1 MAISED
7 FLERLK
13 QYNDMQSTMSSYVN
27 LKRKGS
33 GSVCLCPFHSEKT
46 PSCTVFPETQSFY
59 CFGCGAGGDVITFIM
74 KIENLE
80 YMEALRFLAQKAG
93 LPMPEDV
100 QNDDTAKLKMR
111 ILEINRKSARFFHSQ
126 LYSPAGKAALE
137 YLHNRG
143 FSADIIKKF
152 GIGFAANTW
161 DSLRNYLKR
170 QGYKEDEL
178 VTAYLIARG
187 RTGNLYDVFRNRI
200 IIPIID
206 LRGNVVGFGGRL
218 LADDGP
224 KYLNSSDTPVFKKS
238 RNLFSLN
245 FAKSAKG
252 RTLILAEGYMDVIA
266 IYSAGF
272 PNVVATLGTA
282 LTKEQ
287 ARLMGQYADEV
298 IIAYDSDSAGQA
310 ATHKAI
316 NLLNEVGVNTR
327 IIKMGDAKDPDEFIR
342 KNGVTRFKLLLDNAD
357 NAFEFELNKQK
368 VGIDIGTDS
377 GKVEYLKRCVPIL
390 ANMPSSIERDVYSSR
405 IATELGVSKE
415 AILIQVNSL
424 IKRQRRSRHK
434 REFKELLPK
443 SGVNRDKINPQAAHY
458 PLESKAEEGIIAY
471 AFKNPNSI
479 DYILSK
485 IRFEDFVTDFNRKV
499 FEAVAIKLQNN
510 INLNLSALGGEF
522 TADEMGKISGM
533 LANYNDV
540 NNSPELLSDYIDTLL
555 SHKNSISRERAAKMS
570 DNDLIEL
577 QNKLK
582 SQQNHG

>member
-33 GSVCLCPFHSEKT
+33 GYVCLCPFHSEKT

-80 YMEALRFLAQKAG
+80 YMESLRFLAQKAG

-111 ILEINRKSARFFHSQ
+111 ILEINRKTARFFHSQ
-126 LYSPAGKAALE
+126 LYSPTGKAGLE

-143 FSADIIKKF
+143 FSANIIKKF
-152 GIGFAANTW
+152 GIGFAPDTW
-161 DSLRNYLKR
+161 DSLRNFLKR
-170 QGYKEDEL
+170 QGYTEDEL
-178 VTAYLIARG
+178 ITAYLIARSQK
-187 RTGNLYDVFRNRI
+187 GNLYDVFRNRI

-206 LRGNVVGFGGRL
+206 LRGNVIGFGGRL
-218 LADDGP
+218 LGGDGP

-245 FAKSAKG
+245 FAKSAKT
-252 RTLILAEGYMDVIA
+252 RKLILAEGYMDVIA
-266 IYSAGF
+266 IFSAGF

-316 NLLNEVGVNTR
+316 NLLSEVGVNTR
-327 IIKMGDAKDPDEFIR
+327 IIKMGNAKDPDEFIQ
-342 KNGVTRFKLLLDNAD
+342 KNGVTRFKLLLENAD

-368 VGIDIGTDS
+368 IGIDIESDS
-377 GKVEYLKRCVPIL
+377 GKVEYLKKCVPIL
-390 ANMPSSIERDVYSSR
+390 ANMPSSIERDVYASR
-405 IATELGVSKE
+405 IAGELGVSKE

-424 IKRQRRSRHK
+424 IKRRQRSNQK
-434 REFKELLPK
+434 REFRELLPHS
-443 SGVNRDKINPQAAHY
+443 SGNKDKINPQSTEF
-458 PLESKAEEGIIAY
+458 PLQAKAEEGIIAY
-471 AFKNPNSI
+471 TFKNPNSI

-499 FEAVAIKLQNN
+499 FEAVVLKLQNN
-510 INLNLSALGGEF
+510 VNLNLSALGGEF
-522 TADEMGKISGM
+522 TADEMGKIAGM

-540 NNSPELLSDYIDTLL
+540 NNSPELIPDYIDTLL
-555 SHKNSISRERAAKMS
+555 SHKNSISRESAAKMS
-570 DNDLIEL
+570 DSELLEL

-582 SQQNHG
+582 SQQKHG

>member
-7 FLERLK
+7 FIERLK

-33 GSVCLCPFHSEKT
+33 GYVCLCPFHSEKT
-46 PSCTVFPETQSFY
+46 PSCTLFPETQSFY

-126 LYSPAGKAALE
+126 LYSPAGKAGLE

-206 LRGNVVGFGGRL
+206 LRGNVIGFGGRL

>member
-80 YMEALRFLAQKAG
+80 YMEALRFLAQRQ
-93 LPMPEDV
+93 DS
-100 QNDDTAKLKMR
+100 QCLKMFR
-111 ILEINRKSARFFHSQ
+111 MTIRRSLRCVFLKLIVNRLGSSTPNYTPRWQ
-126 LYSPAGKAALE
+126 EPALE

-206 LRGNVVGFGGRL
+206 LRGNVIGFGGRL

-298 IIAYDSDSAGQA
+298 IIAYDSVSAGQA

>member
-7 FLERLK
+7 FIERLK

-33 GSVCLCPFHSEKT
+33 GYVCLCPFHSEKT
-46 PSCTVFPETQSFY
+46 PSCTLFPETQSFY

-100 QNDDTAKLKMR
+100 RNDDTAKLKMR

-126 LYSPAGKAALE
+126 LYSPDGKAGLE

-143 FSADIIKKF
+143 FSTDIIKKF
-152 GIGFAANTW
+152 GIGFADNSW
-161 DSLRNYLKR
+161 DSLRNYLRR
-170 QGYKEDEL
+170 QGYTEDEL
-178 VTAYLIARG
+178 ISAYLVARA
-187 RTGNLYDVFRNRI
+187 RTGNLYDAFRNRI

-206 LRGNVVGFGGRL
+206 LRGNVIGFGGRL
-218 LADDGP
+218 LDGDGP
-224 KYLNSSDTPVFKKS
+224 KYLNSADTPVFKKS

-245 FAKSAKG
+245 FAKSAKT

-287 ARLMGQYADEV
+287 ARLMGQYSNEV

-368 VGIDIGTDS
+368 IGLDIGSDS

-424 IKRQRRSRHK
+424 IKRKRRSRQK
-434 REFKELLPK
+434 REFRELLPK
-443 SGVNRDKINPQAAHY
+443 SGVSKDKINPQAAHY
-458 PLESKAEEGIIAY
+458 PLETKAEEGIIAY

-499 FEAVAIKLQNN
+499 FQSVAIKLQNN
-510 INLNLSALGGEF
+510 MNLNLSSLGGEF

-555 SHKNSISRERAAKMS
+555 SHKNSISRESAAKMS
-570 DNDLIEL
+570 DNELIEL

>member
-7 FLERLK
+7 FIERLK

-33 GSVCLCPFHSEKT
+33 GYVCLCPFHSEKT
-46 PSCTVFPETQSFY
+46 PSCTLFPETQSFY

-100 QNDDTAKLKMR
+100 RNDDTAKLKMR

-126 LYSPAGKAALE
+126 LYSPDGKAGLE

-143 FSADIIKKF
+143 FSTDIIKKF
-152 GIGFAANTW
+152 GIGFAVNSW
-161 DSLRNYLKR
+161 DSLRNYLRR
-170 QGYKEDEL
+170 QGYTEDEL
-178 VTAYLIARG
+178 ISAYLVARA
-187 RTGNLYDVFRNRI
+187 RTGNLYDAFRNRI

-206 LRGNVVGFGGRL
+206 LRGNVIGFGGRL
-218 LADDGP
+218 LDGDGP
-224 KYLNSSDTPVFKKS
+224 KYLNSADTPVFKKS

-245 FAKSAKG
+245 FAKSAKT

-287 ARLMGQYADEV
+287 ARLMGQYSNEV

-368 VGIDIGTDS
+368 IGLDIGSDS

-424 IKRQRRSRHK
+424 IKRKRRSRQK
-434 REFKELLPK
+434 REFRELLPK
-443 SGVNRDKINPQAAHY
+443 SGVSKDKINPQAAHY
-458 PLESKAEEGIIAY
+458 PLETKAEEGIIAY

-499 FEAVAIKLQNN
+499 FQSVAIKLQNN
-510 INLNLSALGGEF
+510 MNLNLSSLGGEF

-555 SHKNSISRERAAKMS
+555 SHKNSISRESAAKMS
-570 DNDLIEL
+570 DNELIEL

>member
-7 FLERLK
+7 FIERLK
-13 QYNDMQSTMSSYVN
+13 QYNDMQSTMSSYVT

-33 GSVCLCPFHSEKT
+33 GYVCLCPFHSEKT
-46 PSCTVFPETQSFY
+46 PSCTLFPETQSFY

-206 LRGNVVGFGGRL
+206 LRGNVIGFGGRL

>member
-7 FLERLK
+7 FIERLK
-13 QYNDMQSTMSSYVN
+13 QYNDMQSTMSSYVT

-33 GSVCLCPFHSEKT
+33 GYVCLCPFHSEKT
-46 PSCTVFPETQSFY
+46 PSCTLFPETQSFY

-206 LRGNVVGFGGRL
+206 LRGNVIGFGGRL

-510 INLNLSALGGEF
+510 ISLNLSALGGEF

>member
-7 FLERLK
+7 FIERLK
-13 QYNDMQSTMSSYVN
+13 QYNDMQSTMSSYVT

-33 GSVCLCPFHSEKT
+33 GYVCLCPFHSEKT
-46 PSCTVFPETQSFY
+46 PSCTLFPETQSFY

-206 LRGNVVGFGGRL
+206 LRGNVIGFGGRL

-522 TADEMGKISGM
+522 TSDEMGKISGM

>member
-33 GSVCLCPFHSEKT
+33 GYVCLCPFHSEKT

-80 YMEALRFLAQKAG
+80 YMESLRFLAQKAG

-111 ILEINRKSARFFHSQ
+111 ILEINRKTARFFHSQ
-126 LYSPAGKAALE
+126 LYSPTGKAGLE

-143 FSADIIKKF
+143 FSANIIKKF
-152 GIGFAANTW
+152 GIGFAPDTW
-161 DSLRNYLKR
+161 DSLRNFLRR
-170 QGYKEDEL
+170 QGYTEDEL
-178 VTAYLIARG
+178 ITAYLIARSQK
-187 RTGNLYDVFRNRI
+187 GNLYDVFRNRI

-206 LRGNVVGFGGRL
+206 LRGNVIGFGGRL
-218 LADDGP
+218 LGGDGP

-245 FAKSAKG
+245 FAKSAKT
-252 RTLILAEGYMDVIA
+252 RKLILAEGYMDVIA
-266 IYSAGF
+266 IFSAGF

-316 NLLNEVGVNTR
+316 NLLSEVGVNTR
-327 IIKMGDAKDPDEFIR
+327 IIKMGNAKDPDEFIQ
-342 KNGVTRFKLLLDNAD
+342 KNGVTRFKLLLENAD

-368 VGIDIGTDS
+368 IGIDIESDS
-377 GKVEYLKRCVPIL
+377 GKVEYLKKCVPIL
-390 ANMPSSIERDVYSSR
+390 ANMPSSIERDVYASR
-405 IATELGVSKE
+405 IAGELGVSKE

-424 IKRQRRSRHK
+424 IKRRQRSNQK
-434 REFKELLPK
+434 REFRELLPHS
-443 SGVNRDKINPQAAHY
+443 SGNKDKINPQSTEF
-458 PLESKAEEGIIAY
+458 PLQAKAEEGIIAY
-471 AFKNPNSI
+471 TFKNPNSI

-499 FEAVAIKLQNN
+499 FEAVVLKLQNN
-510 INLNLSALGGEF
+510 VNLNLSALGGEF
-522 TADEMGKISGM
+522 TADEMGKIAGM

-540 NNSPELLSDYIDTLL
+540 NNSPELIPDYIDTLL
-555 SHKNSISRERAAKMS
+555 SHKNSISRESAAKMS
-570 DNDLIEL
+570 DSELLEL

-582 SQQNHG
+582 SQQKHG

>member
-7 FLERLK
+7 FIERLK
-13 QYNDMQSTMSSYVN
+13 QYNDMQSTMSSYVT

-33 GSVCLCPFHSEKT
+33 GYVCLCPFHSEKT
-46 PSCTVFPETQSFY
+46 PSCTLFPETQSFY

-206 LRGNVVGFGGRL
+206 LRGNVIGFGGRL

-510 INLNLSALGGEF
+510 ISLNLSALGGEF
-522 TADEMGKISGM
+522 TSDEMGKISGM

>member
-7 FLERLK
+7 FIERLK

-33 GSVCLCPFHSEKT
+33 GYVCLCPFHSEKT
-46 PSCTVFPETQSFY
+46 PSCTLFPETQSFY

-100 QNDDTAKLKMR
+100 RNDDTAKLKMR

-126 LYSPAGKAALE
+126 LYSPDGKAGLE

-143 FSADIIKKF
+143 FSTDIIKKF
-152 GIGFAANTW
+152 GIGFADNSW
-161 DSLRNYLKR
+161 DSLRNYLRR
-170 QGYKEDEL
+170 QGYTEDEL
-178 VTAYLIARG
+178 ISAYLVSRA
-187 RTGNLYDVFRNRI
+187 RTGNLYDAFRNRI

-206 LRGNVVGFGGRL
+206 LRGNVIGFGGRL
-218 LADDGP
+218 LDGDGP
-224 KYLNSSDTPVFKKS
+224 KYLNSADTPVFKKS

-245 FAKSAKG
+245 FAKSTKT

-287 ARLMGQYADEV
+287 ARLMGQYSNEV

-327 IIKMGDAKDPDEFIR
+327 IIKMGCAKDADEVIR

-368 VGIDIGTDS
+368 IGLDIGSDS

-424 IKRQRRSRHK
+424 IKRKRRSRQK
-434 REFKELLPK
+434 REFRELLPK
-443 SGVNRDKINPQAAHY
+443 SGVSKDKINPQAAHY
-458 PLESKAEEGIIAY
+458 PLETKAEEGIIAY

-499 FEAVAIKLQNN
+499 FQSVAIKLQNN
-510 INLNLSALGGEF
+510 MNLNLSSLGGEF

-555 SHKNSISRERAAKMS
+555 SHKNSISRESAAKMS
-570 DNDLIEL
+570 DNELIEL